1 MVYLTWREVYEK
13 AKVNQST
20 SSFQREKFLKFY
32 NYTGFGRN
40 RKYEENSVDVLVLTS
55 TMYASGKTFEEI
67 LEALEGKYGVQ
78 ITNDVVS
85 QPNTST
91 TQQDV
96 ISAIKEAFREEVKAL
111 EDKIDLLATEARER
125 DIQSQSRDAVLMDA
139 LRAIREKNEKKWW
152 RFGR

>member
-1 MVYLTWREVYEK
+1 
-13 AKVNQST
+13 
-20 SSFQREKFLKFY
+20 
-32 NYTGFGRN
+32 
-40 RKYEENSVDVLVLTS
+40 
-55 TMYASGKTFEEI
+55 MYASGKTFEEI